1 MCLRLGILLWL
12 LFCFCYVQAQED
24 SVRYLHEVRVNST
37 PVPEVKPTSAPL
49 QKFNAQ
55 ALARIQAIQLSD
67 VIKHFAGVNVKDYGG
82 VGGLKTVSVR
92 GLGANH
98 TAFNYDGVTINDSQ
112 TGQTDLG
119 KFSLNNVDEVSL
131 AIGNPN
137 ELLLPA
143 RTFATGSI
151 ITVKTAR
158 PVFKEKETF
167 HSAINLRTGSFGLF
181 TPVVNIQ
188 NKISKSLS
196 NSFLAEWQYADGQY
210 PYTLNYGGM
219 TSNEKRHNTDIRA
232 WHLEENLFAE
242 KRNHKLL
249 TKLYYYHSERGLP
262 GATIFYNP
270 HSSQRLWDTNF
281 FIQAQLESKVSD
293 KVKTLVNVKANTTHL
308 RYLDPDYLG
317 SAGKLE
323 NKYQQREYYASLASV
338 YTPIKQFEVGLS
350 SDGFYNVMDAN
361 LYQFAYPSRYMWL
374 TSLHTKYKTAYADIQ
389 AGALT
394 TVVREHTEIGPSAT
408 DRQKLSPSVSIG
420 FRPMGNE
427 NLTLRFFYK
436 DIFRMPTF
444 NDLYYS
450 GIGNKTLNPENTRQ
464 LNAGIVYATALN
476 KQGLTI
482 SGSVDVYH
490 NKVTDKIVA
499 LPTKNLFIWT
509 MMNIG
514 IVEIDGLDVV
524 VKTGYELSN
533 AVTIVLE
540 GSYTYQQVLDKT
552 DPKAKT
558 YNNQIAYTP
567 VHSGSST
574 LSLLNPWVEIHYNA
588 LFSGQRYILN
598 HNTSANLLKG
608 YSEHGV
614 TLSKRFVVR
623 KVESGISLEALNVL
637 DKQYEVVRNFPL
649 AGRSY
654 RISVSIKF

>member
-1 MCLRLGILLWL
+1 MCLRLGILLCL
-12 LFCFCYVQAQED
+12 LFCACSALAQED
-24 SVRYLHEVRVNST
+24 SVRYLREVQVNST
-37 PVPEVKPTSAPL
+37 PLPEVKATAVPL
-49 QKFNAQ
+49 QKFDAR

-67 VIKHFAGVNVKDYGG
+67 VIKHFAGINVKDYGG

-119 KFSLNNVDEVSL
+119 KFSLNNVDEISL
-131 AIGNPN
+131 AIGNPH

-143 RTFATGSI
+143 RTFAAGSI

-158 PVFKEKETF
+158 PVFQEKEAF
-167 HSAINLRTGSFGLF
+167 HTAINLRTGSFGLF
-181 TPVVNIQ
+181 TPVVNVQ
-188 NKISKSLS
+188 NKLSKSMS

-210 PYTLNYGGM
+210 PYTVDYGGI
-219 TSNEKRHNTDIRA
+219 TANEKRHNTDIRA
-232 WHLEENLFAE
+232 WHLEENLFTE
-242 KRNHKLL
+242 TRNHKLL
-249 TKLYYYHSERGLP
+249 TKLYYYQSERGLP

-281 FIQAQLESKVSD
+281 FIHAQLESRVSE
-293 KVKTLVNVKANTTHL
+293 KVKTLVNVKATTTHL

-317 SAGKLE
+317 TAGKLE
-323 NKYQQREYYASLASV
+323 NKYQQQEYYASLASV

-350 SDGFYNVMDAN
+350 SDVFYNVMEAN
-361 LYQFAYPSRYMWL
+361 LYQFAYPSRYTWL
-374 TSLHTKYKTAYADIQ
+374 TSLQAKYKLTHADVQI
-389 AGALT
+389 GALT
-394 TVVREHTEIGPSAT
+394 TVVGEHTKVGSSAI
-408 DRQKLSPSVSIG
+408 DRQKLSPSVIVG
-420 FRPMGNE
+420 IRPMGNE

-436 DIFRMPTF
+436 EIFRMPTF
-444 NDLYYS
+444 SDLYYS
-450 GIGNKTLNPENTRQ
+450 GIGNKKLNPENTQQ
-464 LNAGIVYATALN
+464 LNAGIVYAAALN
-476 KQGLTI
+476 KPGLTL

-514 IVEIDGLDVV
+514 IVEIDGVDVV

-533 AVTIVLE
+533 AVSFVLE

-552 DPKAKT
+552 DPKSKT
-558 YNNQIAYTP
+558 YNDQIAYTP

-574 LSLLNPWVEIHYNA
+574 LSLLNPWLDIHYNA

-598 HNTSANLLKG
+598 HNTPTNLLKG

-614 TLSKRFVVR
+614 TLSKRVIIR
-623 KVESGISLEALNVL
+623 KLESGISLEALNVF

-654 RISVSIKF
+654 RISISIKF